1 MIWALVIV
9 ILALTGL
16 IGYKEYL
23 AQKERAK
30 FINALVGKNAGEVAS
45 LDLSDKTKIKVESKE
60 PEFIPTEQLPEE
72 EFAEAIK
79 KEVNGR

>member
-9 ILALTGL
+9 ILGLTGL
-16 IGYKEYL
+16 IGWKEYL

-45 LDLSDKTKIKVESKE
+45 FDLSDKTKITVQNKE
-60 PEFIPTEQLPEE
+60 QTLIPTDQLPED
-72 EFAEAIK
+72 EFQKVIE
-79 KEVNGR
+79 KEVNG